1 MNKAI
6 QNAKEPIVSNAAI
19 AGASVIAG
27 ALAIGNSAMAALDVS
42 GVTTGLADAGIGVG
56 VVALAML
63 AVAGAGIAVKWF
75 LGFLFS

>member
-1 MNKAI
+1 M
-6 QNAKEPIVSNAAI
+6 QNNTATNTRSNLATGLACALV
-19 AGASVIAG
+19 AGAGFA
-27 ALAIGNSAMAALDVS
+27 NAALDVT
-42 GVTTGLADAGIGVG
+42 GVTTGLADAGTGVG